1 KPVPG
6 MSNSEAIEDIRQAI
20 DYLDAISSKYN
31 LIINMHLNPTYAA
44 RGTLLGKAFLQGEYT
59 PPSLQDLA
67 QAASSA
73 EGKNISVFL
82 GLSDEGL
89 AEQGGSFIREGDE
102 KQLEHLEE
110 FNRTQDY
117 TLLQKLHS

>member
-1 KPVPG
+1 MRK
-6 MSNSEAIEDIRQAI
+6 E
-20 DYLDAISSKYN
+20 
-31 LIINMHLNPTYAA
+31 
-44 RGTLLGKAFLQGEYT
+44 
-59 PPSLQDLA
+59 
-67 QAASSA
+67 
-73 EGKNISVFL
+73 KNISVFL

-89 AEQGGSFIREGDE
+89 DEQGGSFIREGDE